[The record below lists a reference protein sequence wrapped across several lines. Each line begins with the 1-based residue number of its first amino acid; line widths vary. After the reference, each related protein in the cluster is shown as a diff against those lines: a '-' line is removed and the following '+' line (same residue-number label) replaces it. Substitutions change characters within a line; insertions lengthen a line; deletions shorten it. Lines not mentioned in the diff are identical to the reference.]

1 MIQAFVQALE
11 RSFPISRALRN
22 WEDELEPLVLR
33 ALEVCG
39 LLVRRP
45 MREGE
50 RYPCSGGNHDGCPRR
65 IIEMEDDQLVAVC
78 GAVDQCD
85 EVVIG
90 PEHAVRLEADARSI
104 SLALSRLLGLRTG
117 LHSSL
122 RDGSLLVGERSFGSR
137 RAAFYFVANPS
148 TALSKSIIEGLPKRA
163 LGGTEL
169 SAVVVPCS
177 AAIDSALRQTM
188 HNQCTA
194 CLSLE
199 DCLRIEDGKIKVS
212 LGRFILDNRLRVDD
226 PGADLWPDY
235 WLVLDPP
242 NSRYWLAGKRL
253 DLESGTLSAKF
264 LELLA
269 ETPSKL
275 VTRAH
280 IAKQL
285 WPKSVDPDGPVR
297 KRDLNM
303 LADLFGSTVATLRRC
318 VGGVEMPK
326 ELPFAGAPDRLIR
339 TVTGAKSSPKG
350 FILELPA
357 GRVVKWQQ
365 D

>member
-22 WEDELEPLVLR
+22 WEDELEPPVLR
-33 ALEVCG
+33 ALEACG

-50 RYPCSGGNHDGCPRR
+50 RYPCSGGNHDGCPMR
-65 IIEMEDDQLVAVC
+65 IIETEDDQLVAVC

-85 EVVIG
+85 EVVIE
-90 PEHAVRLEADARSI
+90 PEHAFRLEADARSI
-104 SLALSRLLGLRTG
+104 SLALSRLLELRTG
-117 LHSSL
+117 PHGSL

-148 TALSKSIIEGLPKRA
+148 TALSRSIIEGLPKRA

-169 SAVVVPCS
+169 RAVVVPRS
-177 AAIDSALRQTM
+177 AAIDGALRQTM
-188 HNQCTA
+188 HNQGTA

-199 DCLRIEDGKIKVS
+199 DCLRVEGGKIKLS
-212 LGRFILDNRLRVDD
+212 MGRFIQDNRLQVVD

-253 DLESGTLSAKF
+253 DLESGTVPAKF

-275 VTRAH
+275 VTRAQ

-285 WPKSVDPDGPVR
+285 WPDDVPTDGPVR
-297 KRDLNM
+297 AQDLKM
-303 LADLFGSTVATLRRC
+303 LADLFGTTVATLRRC
-318 VGGVEMPK
+318 VSGVELPK
-326 ELPFAGAPDRLIR
+326 ELPFTGDPDRLIR
-339 TVTGAKSSPKG
+339 TVTGGKSGPKG

-357 GRVVKWQQ
+357 GRVVTW
-365 D
+365 